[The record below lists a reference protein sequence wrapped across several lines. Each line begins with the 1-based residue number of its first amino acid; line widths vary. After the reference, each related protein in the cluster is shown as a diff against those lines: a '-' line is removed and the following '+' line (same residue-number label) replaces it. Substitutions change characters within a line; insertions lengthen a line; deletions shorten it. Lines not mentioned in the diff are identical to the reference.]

1 MDKKKAVTYIL
12 FFNIV
17 FTVFIAL
24 VGFDLKPLTIRPSLL
39 FTHSYYLVLNIFLF
53 VLVMNAVL
61 AFFELRNNKGEK
73 KEVVVPIVA
82 PIKSGASSFIE
93 NKKIGLDEVTFDGIK
108 QPETIVD
115 NKPKIFLD
123 SLKEDVSFEI
133 DENNNESFEV
143 NEDKGFDKIIAEGNQ
158 KSAKAEEHN
167 VYTGIHALLNTD
179 YDNEVMD
186 KIMKAEALQKGLM
199 SQFEGAGEAMA
210 EAVTGQK
217 KKKSVGR
224 FKEMS
229 YPIEDFNEE

>member
-12 FFNIV
+12 FFNIL

-24 VGFDLKPLTIRPSLL
+24 AGFDLKPLTIRPLLL

-61 AFFELRNNKGEK
+61 AFFELRDNKGEK
-73 KEVVVPIVA
+73 KEVVVPILA
-82 PIKSGASSFIE
+82 PIKSGVSSFIE

-108 QPETIVD
+108 HPKTIVD

-133 DENNNESFEV
+133 DEDNNETFEV
-143 NEDKGFDKIIAEGNQ
+143 NEDKGFEEIIVEGNQ
-158 KSAKAEEHN
+158 KSAKGEEHN

-179 YDNEVMD
+179 YDKDVMD
-186 KIMKAEALQKGLM
+186 KIIKAEALEKGLM
-199 SQFEGAGEAMA
+199 SQFEGSGEALA
-210 EAVTGQK
+210 EAVTGEK
-217 KKKSVGR
+217 KMRLGR

-229 YPIEDFNEE
+229 FPFEDFNEE